1 MNITQ
6 ADVDSLEAKVAESK
20 VAQQEG
26 ESMKNTGESLIRKV
40 QLLEEE
46 LDTAEKN
53 LKETTERLVPA

>member
-1 MNITQ
+1 M
-6 ADVDSLEAKVAESK
+6 DSLEAKVAESK